1 MAIINIGN
9 KTVIPISSSI
19 LPAGGFNIDAMYQT
33 EYISDLWSIYP
44 ISGDTKKVIQEGQQ
58 VYITNGSQWIV
69 PHSVLGDY
77 IYPEILPE
85 GYEIIKPEGKNF
97 DIIRSKSHKG
107 EIWVLTNLNN
117 FKNPIYDFDVAT
129 LQEKSILSPQSGWKR
144 LAYVDDLSEYIK
156 KEDISYVY
164 KYKGSVPTENDL
176 PTTGVQVGD
185 VYNVESTGDNYAWT
199 GESWDKLGGCLLP
212 KGNESNPH
220 LIWTSDK
227 GWTASKISI
236 NDIELPNNGKE
247 NDVLSLNAEG
257 NLIWSSVNQK
267 KELPDYS
274 IEEQSNILVVNEN
287 GNLEWSDVLNWEK
300 L

>member
-1 MAIINIGN
+1 MAIVYIQGGTTNI
-9 KTVIPISSSI
+9 VSSI
-19 LPAGGFNIDAMYQT
+19 KTQGPYPIDALYVT
-33 EYISDLWSIYP
+33 EYLSDLWTVY
-44 ISGDTKKVIQEGQQ
+44 SGKSGQLYEGFR
-58 VYITNGSQWIV
+58 VYIQNGNQWKFYKNEFGSYV
-69 PHSVLGDY
+69 EFDNND
-77 IYPEILPE
+77 LPE
-85 GYEIIKPEGKNF
+85 GWTYEIRE
-97 DIIRSKSHKG
+97 SKGYGVLKTNQHKG

-144 LAYVDDLSEYIK
+144 LAYVDDLSEYVK

-164 KYKGSVPTENDL
+164 KYKGSVSTENDL

-257 NLIWSSVNQK
+257 NLIWTSVNQK

-274 IEEQSNILVVNEN
+274 IEEQSNILIVNED
-287 GNLEWSDVLNWEK
+287 GNLEWSSVLNWKK